1 MRPKFG
7 SVFPINKA
15 QSGNK
20 RDMFKTTTVRIAIVI
35 ACLSILSAT
44 ASADTKV
51 KSRQTSG
58 GQTYEN
64 TSYIKGKRQRSETN
78 SGQMIMIQQ
87 CDLRR
92 NIQIM
97 PQAKVYMI
105 QSYDQPSTTSA
116 RPNNTGAATSQ
127 PVTKGGVITSTVT
140 TKDTGERKQMFGYT
154 ARHIITTMETKSS
167 PDACSQ
173 NNTKMQIDGW
183 YIDAAFA
190 LDCDSSRAYANYKP
204 PASGGCQDRY
214 EMKTVG
220 LAKKGY
226 PVWEKMTMFGPDGA
240 ESFTTLNE
248 VVEFSQATLEQSLFE
263 IPEGYREV
271 QDFSS
276 VFSAASAA
284 AAAAGN
290 TAETGGAATVTSTPA
305 QPTSA
310 ASSANTVTPKREG
323 VIRFGVAAVKTGN
336 VAEWMNAQNLAAAIQ
351 NTLQQNLKGTNVE
364 AVIIEATGAG
374 IQAEAQQKQ
383 CDYIV
388 FANTSHKKGGGGFGS
403 MLSSGVA
410 QVASNV
416 GYGSGTAAV
425 VATNAVVA
433 ATVAQNIKAKDELTL
448 DVRLERPTSTTP
460 SFAQTFKGKA
470 KSAGEDII
478 TPLTQQAAQ
487 AIIASVGKQ

>member
-1 MRPKFG
+1 ML
-7 SVFPINKA
+7 
-15 QSGNK
+15 
-20 RDMFKTTTVRIAIVI
+20 KTTIVRIAVVI
-35 ACLSILSAT
+35 ACLSILSAA

-51 KSRQTSG
+51 KTRQTSG

-97 PQAKVYMI
+97 PQMKMYMI
-105 QSYDQPSTTSA
+105 QPYDQPAQPSSSSTTPA
-116 RPNNTGAATSQ
+116 NTTTPSSQ
-127 PVTKGGVITSTVT
+127 PVKKGGLVTSTVT
-140 TKDTGERKQMFGYT
+140 TKDTGERKQILGYT
-154 ARHIITTMETKSS
+154 ARHIITTMEMKSS

-183 YIDAAFA
+183 YIDATFA
-190 LDCDSSRAYANYKP
+190 LDCDSSRAYTNYRPK
-204 PASGGCQDRY
+204 AGGGCQDRY
-214 EMKTVG
+214 ETKTIG

-226 PVWEKMTMFGPDGA
+226 PVWEKTTMFGPDGA
-240 ESFTTLNE
+240 ESFSTINE
-248 VVEFSQATLEQSLFE
+248 VVEFSQATLDQSLFE

-271 QDFSS
+271 EDFASAM
-276 VFSAASAA
+276 SAAYANP
-284 AAAAGN
+284 GV
-290 TAETGGAATVTSTPA
+290 AETGGSATVMNTPT
-305 QPTSA
+305 QPAATSA
-310 ASSANTVTPKREG
+310 ATTTVTPKREG
-323 VIRFGVAAVKTGN
+323 VIRFGVAAVKAGN
-336 VAEWMNAQNLAAAIQ
+336 VAEWMNAQTLAAAVQ

-364 AVIIEATGAG
+364 AVLIEATGAA

-388 FANTSHKKGGGGFGS
+388 FANVSHKKGGGGFGS
-403 MLSSGVA
+403 MLSSSVG
-410 QVASNV
+410 QVASNI

-425 VATNAVVA
+425 VATNTVVA
-433 ATVAQNIKAKDELTL
+433 ATVAQNIKNKDELTL
-448 DVRLERPTSTTP
+448 DVRLERPTSQTP

-478 TPLTQQAAQ
+478 TPLSQQAAQ

>member
-1 MRPKFG
+1 
-7 SVFPINKA
+7 
-15 QSGNK
+15 
-20 RDMFKTTTVRIAIVI
+20 MFKTTIFRIAVVI
-35 ACLSILSAT
+35 ACLSILSAA

-51 KSRQTSG
+51 KTRQTSG

-78 SGQMIMIQQ
+78 GGQMIMIQQ

-97 PQAKVYMI
+97 PQMKVYMI
-105 QSYDQPSTTSA
+105 QPYDQPNQPSSGSTTPA
-116 RPNNTGAATSQ
+116 NTTTPASQ
-127 PVTKGGVITSTVT
+127 PVKKGGVVTSTVT
-140 TKDTGERKQMFGYT
+140 TKDTGERKQILGYT

-183 YIDAAFA
+183 YIDATFA
-190 LDCDSSRAYANYKP
+190 LDCDMSRGYTGYRPK
-204 PASGGCQDRY
+204 ASGGCQDHY

-240 ESFTTLNE
+240 ESFSTISE
-248 VVEFSQATLEQSLFE
+248 VVEFSNATLEQSLFE

-271 QDFSS
+271 EDFA
-276 VFSAASAA
+276 SAFSAA
-284 AAAAGN
+284 AAAAQTSETGN
-290 TAETGGAATVTSTPA
+290 TSMPTPSAPASVPSTASAPTTVA
-305 QPTSA
+305 
-310 ASSANTVTPKREG
+310 PKREG
-323 VIRFGVAAVKTGN
+323 VIRFGVAAVKAGN
-336 VAEWMNAQNLAAAIQ
+336 VAEWMNGPTLAAAVQ

-364 AVIIEATGAG
+364 AVLIEATGAG

-388 FANTSHKKGGGGFGS
+388 FANVSHKKGGGGFGS
-403 MLSSGVA
+403 MLSSSVG

-425 VATNAVVA
+425 VATNTVVA
-433 ATVAQNIKAKDELTL
+433 ATVAQNIKNKDELTL
-448 DVRLERPTSTTP
+448 DVRLERPTSQTP

-478 TPLTQQAAQ
+478 TPLSQQAAQ
-487 AIIASVGKQ
+487 AIIASVVK

>member
-1 MRPKFG
+1 ML
-7 SVFPINKA
+7 
-15 QSGNK
+15 
-20 RDMFKTTTVRIAIVI
+20 KTTMLRTAIVI

-78 SGQMIMIQQ
+78 NGQMIMIQQ

-97 PQAKVYMI
+97 PEAKMYMI
-105 QSYDQPSTTSA
+105 QPYDQPSTNTTT
-116 RPNNTGAATSQ
+116 PNNTTAPASQ

-190 LDCDSSRAYANYKP
+190 LECDSSRAYTGYKP
-204 PASGGCQDRY
+204 KASGGCQDRY
-214 EMKTVG
+214 EMKTIG

-226 PVWEKMTMFGPDGA
+226 PVWEKMTMFGPNGA
-240 ESFTTLNE
+240 ESFSTISE
-248 VVEFSQATLEQSLFE
+248 VVEFSQATLDQALFE

-271 QDFSS
+271 EDFSS
-276 VFSAASAA
+276 AFSAA
-284 AAAAGN
+284 AAAAASGN
-290 TAETGGAATVTSTPA
+290 TAETGGAATVMNTPA
-305 QPTSA
+305 QPTA
-310 ASSANTVTPKREG
+310 APANTVTPKREG

-336 VAEWMNAQNLAAAIQ
+336 VAEWMNAQNLAQAIQ

-388 FANTSHKKGGGGFGS
+388 FATTSHKKGGGGFGS

-448 DVRLERPTSTTP
+448 DVRLERPTSQTP

-478 TPLTQQAAQ
+478 TPLTQQASQ
-487 AIIASVGKQ
+487 AIISSITKQ

>member
-1 MRPKFG
+1 
-7 SVFPINKA
+7 
-15 QSGNK
+15 
-20 RDMFKTTTVRIAIVI
+20 MFKTTTVRIAIVI

-105 QSYDQPSTTSA
+105 QPYDQPSTGSTTPNTATTTSE
-116 RPNNTGAATSQ
+116 PGA
-127 PVTKGGVITSTVT
+127 VKKGGVVTSTVT

-154 ARHIITTMETKSS
+154 ARHIITTMEMKSS

-190 LDCDSSRAYANYKP
+190 LDCDSSRAYTGYKP
-204 PASGGCQDRY
+204 QASGGCQDRY
-214 EMKTVG
+214 EMKTIG

-226 PVWEKMTMFGPDGA
+226 PVWEKMTMFGPEGA
-240 ESFTTLNE
+240 ESFSTLNE

-271 QDFSS
+271 QDFA
-276 VFSAASAA
+276 SAFSAA
-284 AAAAGN
+284 AAAAAN
-290 TAETGGAATVTSTPA
+290 TSTAETGAAATVTNTPT
-305 QPTSA
+305 QPSA
-310 ASSANTVTPKREG
+310 TTAAPTVVAKREG

-351 NTLQQNLKGTNVE
+351 NTLTQNLKGTNVE
-364 AVIIEATGAG
+364 AVVIEATGAG

-403 MLSSGVA
+403 MLSRGVA

-425 VATNAVVA
+425 VATNTVVA

-448 DVRLERPTSTTP
+448 DVRLERPGSTTP

-478 TPLTQQAAQ
+478 TPLSQQATQ
-487 AIIASVGKQ
+487 AMIASIGKQ

>member
-1 MRPKFG
+1 
-7 SVFPINKA
+7 
-15 QSGNK
+15 
-20 RDMFKTTTVRIAIVI
+20 MFKTITLRTAIVI
-35 ACLSILSAT
+35 ACLWILSAT

-78 SGQMIMIQQ
+78 NGQMIMIQQ

-97 PQAKVYMI
+97 PQAKMYMI
-105 QSYDQPSTTSA
+105 QPYDQPSTKPTTTA
-116 RPNNTGAATSQ
+116 NNTTAPAAQ
-127 PVTKGGVITSTVT
+127 PVTKGGVVTSTVT

-190 LDCDSSRAYANYKP
+190 LDCDMSGAYSGYKP
-204 PASGGCQDRY
+204 KASGGCQDRY
-214 EMKTVG
+214 EMKTIGV
-220 LAKKGY
+220 AKKGY

-240 ESFTTLNE
+240 ESFSTISE

-271 QDFSS
+271 EDFSS
-276 VFSAASAA
+276 AFSAA
-284 AAAAGN
+284 AAAANSETGN
-290 TAETGGAATVTSTPA
+290 TPSSGATTNVPSTPT
-305 QPTSA
+305 QPSA
-310 ASSANTVTPKREG
+310 TTAPAVPPKREG
-323 VIRFGVAAVKTGN
+323 VIRFGVPAVKTGN
-336 VAEWMNAQNLAAAIQ
+336 VAEWMNAQNLAAAVQ

-364 AVIIEATGAG
+364 AIVLESSGAA

-388 FANTSHKKGGGGFGS
+388 FASTSHKKGGGGFGS
-403 MLSSGVA
+403 MLSSSVG
-410 QVASNV
+410 QIASNV

-487 AIIASVGKQ
+487 AIITSVGKQ